1 MAVYNKK
8 VRAFVSRYTVLLLKC
23 RVLLRHVDSTRITTV
38 HYRSVPVIMTAVLPV
53 MLAGQPLIPSLEM
66 ERLKVHSI
74 YGRTKNL
81 LRRLYLMGLI
91 EGCKMFQETVGLTMW
106 QMGLN

>member
-8 VRAFVSRYTVLLLKC
+8 VRAFVSRYSVLLLKC
-23 RVLLRHVDSTRITTV
+23 RVLLRHVGSTRITTV

-66 ERLKVHSI
+66 ERFRQTQFMEEH
-74 YGRTKNL
+74 RT
-81 LRRLYLMGLI
+81 
-91 EGCKMFQETVGLTMW
+91 C
-106 QMGLN
+106 